1 VKEMKESGDGRPLL
15 REPSVV
21 WDCCG
26 RPLGGE
32 RAWLSSTSRAQR
44 ILWLKER
51 MFVRG
56 LQASYNQYAPQY
68 GIRIPHGDLLLFGA
82 CCGQIMFAWLL
93 SPETIPHGYSKW
105 YVCASVET
113 RLTFRILGASRVPE
127 FAVMGNR
134 TIVRRGFL
142 EPQQVQRALAHEVS

>member
-1 VKEMKESGDGRPLL
+1 MKETRERGDGRRLQL
-15 REPSVV
+15 ARSVV

-26 RPLGGE
+26 RQLEEE
-32 RAWLSSTSRAQR
+32 RALLSSA
-44 ILWLKER
+44 LALKGLLKLIGR

-105 YVCASVET
+105 YVE
-113 RLTFRILGASRVPE
+113 RDDL
-127 FAVMGNR
+127 
-134 TIVRRGFL
+134 
-142 EPQQVQRALAHEVS
+142 